1 MADQKISELT
11 ALTGANAADDD
22 ALAIVDTSA
31 VETKK
36 ITRSELFTD
45 TPTLLVGKASA
56 NSATDGVQFI
66 SDGISAIT
74 RSSGEALRLTRNDDD
89 GQVLRFQKDGATV
102 GSIGTEVADTTL
114 QADLY
119 IHGRSSVGSAS
130 ENNSRLWLLGGDSG
144 IVLDGHTNAILP
156 TDENSYEDART
167 DIGSADYR
175 FKDLYLSGGVVF
187 DAVAG
192 NATSNTLDDYEEG
205 TWTVNMYDATSGGNE
220 SSTEVTG
227 RYTKIGQQVIASFDA
242 FNNVSTSGLTAGNA
256 VYFTLPFAATSTGRS
271 IGSVQLD
278 SVSFP
283 NSGTMVT
290 TSVADSQS
298 RATLNTSGNGLTDF
312 TVKVQ
317 DFNGTSSDVVTWT
330 LSYRTSS

>member
-1 MADQKISELT
+1 LADQKISELT

-205 TWTVNMYDATSGGNE
+205 TWTPVVADAASGGNTA
-220 SSTEVTG
+220 SLGTAYGAYS
-227 RYTKIGQQVIASFDA
+227 KIGNQITLFCRLVNID
-242 FNNVSTSGLTAGNA
+242 TSGMSSGNLIYIRGVPFSSSSNGSASSGTVRFDQVTFSGSPVSIIPDSASYVLLYENSSGTADAGLTVAAIAGTA
-256 VYFTLPFAATSTGRS
+256 TDIFFTMTY
-271 IGSVQLD
+271 LD
-278 SVSFP
+278 SNP
-283 NSGTMVT
+283 
-290 TSVADSQS
+290 
-298 RATLNTSGNGLTDF
+298 
-312 TVKVQ
+312 
-317 DFNGTSSDVVTWT
+317 
-330 LSYRTSS
+330 